1 MSLAIVPTQDPARY
15 TWTITYAEGEQKQ
28 VRPYELVVI
37 DAAKGQYEIDEKNGI
52 RLPTTLL
59 AGALRSSFTV
69 QGTQIISTDRLER
82 APTAAGAN
90 AGAGGAA
97 TDAGDT
103 LISEML
109 SFDTTTPATTGGEN
123 GIPQVQTL
131 RPTTLQRAV
140 LSRTKPAAEPI
151 KPPSNNQPAPAA
163 K

>member
-1 MSLAIVPTQDPARY
+1 MSLAIAPTQDPARY

-82 APTAAGAN
+82 APASPTTPTSDPTT
-90 AGAGGAA
+90 GAG
-97 TDAGDT
+97 TSDT

-131 RPTTLQRAV
+131 RPSTLQRAV
-140 LSRTKPAAEPI
+140 LSRVKPPAEPTKPPAD
-151 KPPSNNQPAPAA
+151 QPAPAA